1 MGSMLGGKPSHMGHA
16 WGQPREMG
24 VPWGRG
30 AREDQDESGVG
41 DRRKF
46 THTVLCRVQRA
57 GHRDRA
63 AGATPSTVYALPCL
77 CYPTVTVRTA

>member
-30 AREDQDESGVG
+30 AREDQDESG
-41 DRRKF
+41 DRRQF

-63 AGATPSTVYALPCL
+63 AAGGRYT
-77 CYPTVTVRTA
+77 